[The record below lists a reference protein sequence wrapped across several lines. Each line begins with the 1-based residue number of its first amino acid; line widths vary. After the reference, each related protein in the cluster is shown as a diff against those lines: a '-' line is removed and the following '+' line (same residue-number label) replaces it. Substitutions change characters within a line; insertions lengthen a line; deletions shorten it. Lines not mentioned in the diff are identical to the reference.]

1 MQDREKLLISFSGGR
16 TSAYMTWWMLNEFKD
31 RENYEIKIV
40 FANTGKEQ
48 EGTLQFVN
56 ECAIRWGIEIVWVEA
71 VHLDENRKPFS
82 GKGWSVR
89 HKVVD
94 FTTASRKGEPFEEMI
109 SILGIPSTNAPFCSP
124 QLKKSAIE
132 SYLKSIGWDDFYKAI
147 GIRVDEIDRINE
159 NFRANKIIYPLVN
172 PNPTLKRDVIL
183 WWQKQPFDLKIDSD
197 LGNCDGCWKKDMKR
211 LIRIS
216 KKTPEVFDWWQDMTD
231 KYGMMNPRDTDLK
244 PPFNFYRGNMSPKE
258 IFKLSKWEA
267 DQLDMFIE
275 GEKLNGCSE
284 SCEAY

>member
-1 MQDREKLLISFSGGR
+1 MQDKLLISFSGGR
-16 TSAYMTWWMLNEFKD
+16 TSAYMTWYMLNEWKD
-31 RENYEIKIV
+31 KDKYDIKIV

-48 EGTLQFVN
+48 EGTLRFVN
-56 ECAIRWGIEIVWVEA
+56 ECAERWGIDIVWVEA
-71 VHLDENRKPFS
+71 VHLDENGKPFS

-89 HKVVD
+89 HNVVD
-94 FTTASRKGEPFEEMI
+94 FKTAARKGEPFEEMI

-172 PNPTLKRDVIL
+172 PHPTLKRDIVL

-216 KKTPEVFDWWQDMTD
+216 KKNPEVFDWWQEMTD
-231 KYGMMNPRDTDLK
+231 KYGMLNPRDTDLK

-258 IFKLSKWEA
+258 IFDLGKWEA
-267 DQLDMFIE
+267 DQLEMFIE
-275 GEKLNGCSE
+275 DEKLNGCSE